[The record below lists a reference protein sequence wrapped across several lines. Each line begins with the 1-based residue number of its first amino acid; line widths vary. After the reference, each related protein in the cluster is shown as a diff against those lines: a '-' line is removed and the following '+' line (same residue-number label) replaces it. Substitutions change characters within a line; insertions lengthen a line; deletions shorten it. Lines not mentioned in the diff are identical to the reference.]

1 MKFIKIILLFASIVF
16 FTSIPL
22 KAKAGHDGESYT
34 IDCATAVKLH
44 EKAICKM
51 RGEDTSS
58 GTAKKEKT
66 KKKKEKKKITKHK
79 EVKEKIEKDAK
90 GLWKALTEAVAK
102 EEPAVIEVRLETGS
116 EVSPWP
122 FILRDA
128 FCSKFI

>member
-16 FTSIPL
+16 FTSIPV
-22 KAKAGHDGESYT
+22 KAKAGHEGESYT

-66 KKKKEKKKITKHK
+66 KKKKKENKTSKHK
-79 EVKEKIEKDAK
+79 EVKKKIEGDVK
-90 GLWKALTEAVAK
+90 GFWKK
-102 EEPAVIEVRLETGS
+102 IKNFGGKNIGEEG
-116 EVSPWP
+116 
-122 FILRDA
+122 
-128 FCSKFI
+128 